1 MARRKD
7 IETLSEEQKAQ
18 QEEIRKQQQEAEE
31 ITPAAVVAEQTKPE
45 PAPAPVS
52 LGQQMLENDREASLN
67 PEQPLPAPAPLG
79 TTTVDP
85 VVATTAAASRN
96 DQRSFADYV
105 LGMRQELDQAQR
117 EADQEVKADLNAARW
132 TGLTELASSIAN
144 MIGVGAGNAVSQQ
157 FTPQSQNWMAK
168 ADRDMKANRSRIDNL
183 RQRQRDTELKMNQ
196 IRTQGSLA
204 VAKAGL
210 EAEQQKW
217 LTAYRKA
224 QVEYEQART
233 EAAKQKAQQDAKKA
247 EAEYNAILALA
258 NQREASARG
267 NLIRAGATAQNAA
280 SRQSSVENQ
289 NANRDARTGSQNM
302 VDLSRAGLN
311 WSRASGQPVAP
322 PAGWSVQTPQAQT
335 TSSNLP
341 PAPSQTRGVTT
352 DERGLPVRNRR

>member
-1 MARRKD
+1 MARKKD

-18 QEEIRKQQQEAEE
+18 QEEIRRQQQEAEQLE
-31 ITPAAVVAEQTKPE
+31 PATVVAEQTKPE

-79 TTTVDP
+79 AATVDP

-117 EADQEVKADLNAARW
+117 EANQEVKADLNAARW

-157 FTPQSQNWMAK
+157 ITPQSQNWMAK

-183 RQRQRDTELKMNQ
+183 RQRLRENELKMNQ

-302 VDLSRAGLN
+302 VDQSRAAAN
-311 WSRASGQPVAP
+311 WSRASGQNIPLP
-322 PAGWSVQTPQAQT
+322 PGWSVQTPQTQAP
-335 TSSNLP
+335 SGNLP
-341 PAPSQTRGVTT
+341 PAPSANNTT
-352 DERGLPVRNRR
+352 PSSLPVPPSRRR